1 MNCSLLGLQL
11 SKALLGFLQYK
22 TAEGLSPNTL
32 LSYEYLLNLWA
43 SQIGEDVEVGQITTQ
58 DLCNHIAWLRTEYK
72 PRRFSGSEHPLSA
85 KSVRNAWVALCA
97 FFTWASRE
105 FKIENPMKAV
115 PAPRYEDPPI
125 EPMTKEQIEALLKAS
140 EFCREASTD
149 RRKKFAKKRQTAKR
163 DRAIILFL
171 LDTGLRAS
179 EFCSLTIG
187 DVEPKT
193 GRVQVKHGRDGGA
206 KGSKGRVVFLGK
218 STRSALWRY
227 LVERED
233 GSDSSA
239 PLFTERAGR
248 RLNKTALRELLTDLG
263 RKVNIKKCYPHLFRH
278 TFAITYLRS
287 GGDLFTLQ
295 ALLGHSTLEMVQ
307 HYARIAE
314 VDIAEAHRR
323 ASPADNWHL

>member
-1 MNCSLLGLQL
+1 MNCRPSGLNPQ
-11 SKALLGFLQYK
+11 KALIGFLQYK

-32 LSYEYLLNLWA
+32 IGYEFLLKLWV
-43 SQIGEDVEVGQITTQ
+43 SQLGGEVEVSQVTTQ

-72 PRRFSGSEHPLSA
+72 PRRFSGSERPLSS

-105 FKIENPMKAV
+105 FKFENPMKAV
-115 PAPRYEDPPI
+115 PAPKFEDPPI

-140 EFCREASTD
+140 EYSREANTD
-149 RRKKFAKKRQTAKR
+149 RRKKFTKRRETAKR

-187 DVEPKT
+187 DAEQKT
-193 GRVQVKHGRDGGA
+193 GRVQVKHGRAGGA
-206 KGSKGRVVFLGK
+206 KGGKGRVVFLGK

-227 LVERED
+227 LVDRED
-233 GSDSSA
+233 GDDPSA
-239 PLFTERAGR
+239 PLFTGR
-248 RLNKTALRELLTDLG
+248 SGRQLNKTALRELLTDLG
-263 RKVNIKKCYPHLFRH
+263 KKGNFKCHPHRFRH

-314 VDIAEAHRR
+314 IDVAAAHRR